1 VTIVAIDGPAGAGK
15 STVARAVARRL
26 GFEHLDTGAMY
37 RAVALAALR
46 AGIDLDDSEAVGA
59 FAERMTLRIERDR
72 VWIDGEDVSAEIRS
86 KQVTRAVSTVA
97 RHASVRA
104 VMVDRQRDSAGSKDV
119 VVEGRDI
126 GSVVFPDADVKIYLT
141 ASIDERARRR
151 TEQLDLDPELLAD
164 IRNDL
169 ARRDDLDSS
178 RAESPLTR
186 PEDAVVVDT
195 TDRTVEQI
203 VDEIETLVS
212 GP

>member
-1 VTIVAIDGPAGAGK
+1 MTIVAIDGPAGAGK